1 MFSLY
6 WKIFLGFWVTSL
18 ILGSSAVI
26 LSNALRQQSTI
37 DMQGLT
43 PLKLVDRSVFIVRR
57 LPDEIEEWKAQLAA
71 NDIHF
76 HVAYEEKS
84 PLSTPLFNDNIQQ
97 MIDALD
103 TSIYQTQSSV
113 TRLRIGRKERSI
125 TGEQIRFVLD
135 MPGTNIL
142 KAKAWINDIGVQFTL
157 GLVLSALVCF
167 VLARY
172 LTRNIKQLSIATR
185 ALASGDL
192 SARAKLFN
200 LSKNDELSQ
209 LGLDFNDMATAL
221 EISLENQKR
230 LVRDISHELRS
241 PLARLQIALE
251 IARQKDSSKELDR
264 IEKEANRLN
273 ELIGQLLSMPDD
285 SAPLSDTIDLTELLE
300 SIIDDC
306 TIEAEV
312 KQVNLML
319 HTDCRES
326 LVAATVAQLHSAME
340 NIIRNAIHY
349 TANNSQITID
359 LSLVN
364 IPNTESDI
372 QANKNISGSYFQV
385 SINDCGPG
393 VPKDDLKQIF
403 QPFYRVD
410 RARNRD
416 TGGYGIGLAIV
427 QRVIQRHKGS
437 VSAKNTEAGLSVQI
451 LLPVMISD

>member
-18 ILGSSAVI
+18 LLGSGAVF
-26 LSNALRQQSTI
+26 LSDALRQQSSI
-37 DMQGLT
+37 ELQGLT
-43 PLKLVDRSVFIVRR
+43 PVKLVERSVFIVRR
-57 LPDEIEEWKAQLAA
+57 LPEEISEWQTQLAE
-71 NDIHF
+71 NDIYF
-76 HVAYEEKS
+76 HVAYQEKS
-84 PLSTPLFNDNIQQ
+84 PLSTPLFGDNVQQ
-97 MIDALD
+97 IMDALD
-103 TSIYQTQSSV
+103 SSIYQTQSSV

-125 TGEQIRFVLD
+125 TGEQIRFVID
-135 MPGTNIL
+135 MPATNIL
-142 KAKAWINDIGVQFTL
+142 KAKEWINDIGVQFTL
-157 GLVLSALVCF
+157 GLTLSALVCF
-167 VLARY
+167 ILARY
-172 LTRNIKQLSIATR
+172 LTRNIQQLSIATR

-192 SARAKLFN
+192 SARATLSN

-221 EISLENQKR
+221 ETSIENQKR

-251 IARQKDSSKELDR
+251 IARQKGNSQELDR

-285 SAPLSDTIDLTELLE
+285 SAPLSDTIDLVLLLE
-300 SIIDDC
+300 SIIEDC

-312 KQVNLML
+312 KQVKLL
-319 HTDCRES
+319 LLTDCNES

-349 TANNSQITID
+349 TSNNSQITIE
-359 LSLVN
+359 LHAVSN
-364 IPNTESDI
+364 KS
-372 QANKNISGSYFQV
+372 ANKETGNHYQV
-385 SINDCGPG
+385 SVNDCGPG
-393 VPKDDLKQIF
+393 VPQDDLEQIF

-427 QRVIQRHKGS
+427 QRVIQRHKGN
-437 VSAKNTEAGLSVQI
+437 VSAKNTGAGLTVEI
-451 LLPVMISD
+451 LLPAITSD

>member
-18 ILGSSAVI
+18 ILGSGAVF
-26 LSNALRQQSTI
+26 LSDALRQQSSVEL
-37 DMQGLT
+37 QGLT
-43 PLKLVDRSVFIVRR
+43 PVKLVDRSVFIVRR
-57 LPDEIEEWKAQLAA
+57 LPDEIAEWQTQLAK
-71 NDIHF
+71 NDIQLY
-76 HVAYEEKS
+76 VAYEEKS
-84 PLSTPLFNDNIQQ
+84 PLSTPIFIDNIQQ
-97 MIDALD
+97 MLDALN
-103 TSIYQTQSSV
+103 TSIYQTESTV
-113 TRLRIGRKERSI
+113 TRLRVGRKERSI

-135 MPGTNIL
+135 MPSTNIL
-142 KAKAWINDIGVQFTL
+142 KAKEWVNDIGVQFTL
-157 GLVLSALVCF
+157 ALVLSALVCF

-172 LTRNIKQLSIATR
+172 LTRNIQQLSIATR

-192 SARAKLFN
+192 SARATLSN

-221 EISLENQKR
+221 ENSIENQKR

-251 IARQKDSSKELDR
+251 LARQKGSNKELDR
-264 IEKEANRLN
+264 IEKEAMRLN

-285 SAPLSDTIDLTELLE
+285 SAPLNDTIDLVLLLE
-300 SIIDDC
+300 SIINDC

-312 KQVNLML
+312 KQVKLL
-319 HTDCRES
+319 LITQCSES
-326 LVAATVAQLHSAME
+326 LVAATVTQLHSAME

-349 TANNSQITID
+349 TSNNSQITIE
-359 LSLVN
+359 LHTIN
-364 IPNTESDI
+364 NT
-372 QANKNISGSYFQV
+372 SGTYFQV
-385 SINDCGPG
+385 SVNDCGPG
-393 VPKDDLKQIF
+393 VPDEDLEQIF

-410 RARNRD
+410 RARNRQ

-437 VSAKNTEAGLSVQI
+437 VSAKNTTAGLSVQI
-451 LLPVMISD
+451 SLPEINND

>member
-18 ILGSSAVI
+18 ILGSGAVI
-26 LSNALRQQSTI
+26 LSDALRQQSAI

-57 LPDEIEEWKAQLAA
+57 LPDEIDEWKIQLAA

-76 HVAYEEKS
+76 HVAYEQKS

-142 KAKAWINDIGVQFTL
+142 KAKAWVNDIGVQFTL

-221 EISLENQKR
+221 ETSLENQKR

-251 IARQKDSSKELDR
+251 IARQKDNSKELDR

-312 KQVNLML
+312 KHVNLSL
-319 HTDCRES
+319 HTDCQES
-326 LVAATVAQLHSAME
+326 LVAATVEQLHSAME

-349 TANNSQITID
+349 TANNSQVTID

-364 IPNTESDI
+364 IPNTESEN
-372 QANKNISGSYFQV
+372 QAIRHTSSSYFQV

-393 VPKDDLKQIF
+393 VPKDDLDQIF

-437 VSAKNTEAGLSVQI
+437 VSAKNTGAGLSVQI
-451 LLPVMISD
+451 LLPVMESD

>member
-18 ILGSSAVI
+18 LLGSGAVF
-26 LSNALRQQSTI
+26 LSDALRQQSSI
-37 DMQGLT
+37 ELQGLT
-43 PLKLVDRSVFIVRR
+43 PLKLVERSVFIVRR
-57 LPDEIEEWKAQLAA
+57 LPDEISEWQAQLAE
-71 NDIHF
+71 NDIYF

-84 PLSTPLFNDNIQQ
+84 PLSTPLFDDPIQQ
-97 MIDALD
+97 IIDKLD
-103 TSIYQTQSSV
+103 HSIYQTESSV

-142 KAKAWINDIGVQFTL
+142 KAKEWINDIGVQFTL
-157 GLVLSALVCF
+157 GLTLSALVCF
-167 VLARY
+167 ILARY
-172 LTRNIKQLSIATR
+172 LTRNIQQLSIASR

-192 SARAKLFN
+192 SARARLSN

-209 LGLDFNDMATAL
+209 LGLDFNEMATAL
-221 EISLENQKR
+221 EASIENQKR

-251 IARQKDSSKELDR
+251 IARQKDSNQELDR

-285 SAPLSDTIDLTELLE
+285 TAPLSDTIDLVLLLE
-300 SIIDDC
+300 SIIEDC

-312 KQVNLML
+312 KQVKLVLLTECN
-319 HTDCRES
+319 ES
-326 LVAATVAQLHSAME
+326 LVAATVAQLHSAIE

-349 TANNSQITID
+349 TSNNSQITIE
-359 LSLVN
+359 LQAV
-364 IPNTESDI
+364 TETRA
-372 QANKNISGSYFQV
+372 QTRPQTRPQTTGSYYQISV
-385 SINDCGPG
+385 NDCGPG
-393 VPKDDLKQIF
+393 VPQKDLEQIF

-437 VSAKNTEAGLSVQI
+437 VSAKNTGAGLRVNV
-451 LLPVMISD
+451 LLPAISGN

>member
-18 ILGSSAVI
+18 ILGSGAVI
-26 LSNALRQQSTI
+26 LSDALRQQSAI

-57 LPDEIEEWKAQLAA
+57 LPDEIDEWKIQLAA

-76 HVAYEEKS
+76 HVAYEQKS

-142 KAKAWINDIGVQFTL
+142 KAKAWVNDIGVQFTL

-221 EISLENQKR
+221 ETSLENQKR

-251 IARQKDSSKELDR
+251 IARQKDNSKELDR

-312 KQVNLML
+312 KHVNLSL
-319 HTDCRES
+319 HTDCQES

-364 IPNTESDI
+364 IPNTESEN
-372 QANKNISGSYFQV
+372 QAIRHTPSSYFQV

-393 VPKDDLKQIF
+393 VPKDDLEQIF

-437 VSAKNTEAGLSVQI
+437 VSAKNTGAGLSVQI
-451 LLPVMISD
+451 LLPVMESD

>member
-26 LSNALRQQSTI
+26 LSDALRQQSTI

-57 LPDEIEEWKAQLAA
+57 LPDEIEEWKAQLAE

-84 PLSTPLFNDNIQQ
+84 PLSTPLFDDNIQQ

-142 KAKAWINDIGVQFTL
+142 KAKAWVNDIGVQFTL

-185 ALASGDL
+185 AL
-192 SARAKLFN
+192 
-200 LSKNDELSQ
+200 
-209 LGLDFNDMATAL
+209 
-221 EISLENQKR
+221 
-230 LVRDISHELRS
+230 
-241 PLARLQIALE
+241 
-251 IARQKDSSKELDR
+251 
-264 IEKEANRLN
+264 
-273 ELIGQLLSMPDD
+273 
-285 SAPLSDTIDLTELLE
+285 
-300 SIIDDC
+300 
-306 TIEAEV
+306 
-312 KQVNLML
+312 
-319 HTDCRES
+319 
-326 LVAATVAQLHSAME
+326 
-340 NIIRNAIHY
+340 
-349 TANNSQITID
+349 
-359 LSLVN
+359 
-364 IPNTESDI
+364 
-372 QANKNISGSYFQV
+372 
-385 SINDCGPG
+385 
-393 VPKDDLKQIF
+393 
-403 QPFYRVD
+403 
-410 RARNRD
+410 
-416 TGGYGIGLAIV
+416 
-427 QRVIQRHKGS
+427 
-437 VSAKNTEAGLSVQI
+437 
-451 LLPVMISD
+451 

>member
-142 KAKAWINDIGVQFTL
+142 KAKTWINDIGVQFTL

-200 LSKNDELSQ
+200 LSKNDELS
-209 LGLDFNDMATAL
+209 
-221 EISLENQKR
+221 
-230 LVRDISHELRS
+230 
-241 PLARLQIALE
+241 
-251 IARQKDSSKELDR
+251 
-264 IEKEANRLN
+264 
-273 ELIGQLLSMPDD
+273 
-285 SAPLSDTIDLTELLE
+285 
-300 SIIDDC
+300 
-306 TIEAEV
+306 
-312 KQVNLML
+312 
-319 HTDCRES
+319 
-326 LVAATVAQLHSAME
+326 
-340 NIIRNAIHY
+340 
-349 TANNSQITID
+349 
-359 LSLVN
+359 
-364 IPNTESDI
+364 
-372 QANKNISGSYFQV
+372 
-385 SINDCGPG
+385 
-393 VPKDDLKQIF
+393 
-403 QPFYRVD
+403 
-410 RARNRD
+410 
-416 TGGYGIGLAIV
+416 
-427 QRVIQRHKGS
+427 
-437 VSAKNTEAGLSVQI
+437 
-451 LLPVMISD
+451 

>member
-18 ILGSSAVI
+18 ILGSGAVF
-26 LSNALRQQSTI
+26 LSDALRQQSSVEL
-37 DMQGLT
+37 QGLT
-43 PLKLVDRSVFIVRR
+43 PVKLVDRSVFIVRR
-57 LPDEIEEWKAQLAA
+57 LPDEIAEWQTQLAK
-71 NDIHF
+71 NDIQLY
-76 HVAYEEKS
+76 VAYEEKS
-84 PLSTPLFNDNIQQ
+84 PLSTPMFIDKIQQ
-97 MIDALD
+97 MFDALN
-103 TSIYQTQSSV
+103 TSIYQTESTV
-113 TRLRIGRKERSI
+113 TRLRVGRKERSI

-135 MPGTNIL
+135 MPSTNIL
-142 KAKAWINDIGVQFTL
+142 KAKEWVNDIGVQFTL
-157 GLVLSALVCF
+157 ALVLSALVCF

-172 LTRNIKQLSIATR
+172 LTRNIQQLSIATR

-192 SARAKLFN
+192 SARATLSN

-221 EISLENQKR
+221 ENSIENQKR

-251 IARQKDSSKELDR
+251 LARQKGSNKELDR
-264 IEKEANRLN
+264 IEQEAIRLN

-285 SAPLSDTIDLTELLE
+285 SAPLNDTIDLVLLLE

-312 KQVNLML
+312 KQVKLL
-319 HTDCRES
+319 LITECSES

-349 TANNSQITID
+349 TSSNSQITIE
-359 LSLVN
+359 LRTIN
-364 IPNTESDI
+364 NT
-372 QANKNISGSYFQV
+372 SGAYFQV
-385 SINDCGPG
+385 SVNDCGPG
-393 VPKDDLKQIF
+393 VPDEDLEQIF

-410 RARNRD
+410 RARNRE

-437 VSAKNTEAGLSVQI
+437 VSAKNTTAGLSVQI
-451 LLPVMISD
+451 SLPEINSD

>member
-26 LSNALRQQSTI
+26 LSDALRQQSTI

-57 LPDEIEEWKAQLAA
+57 LPDEIEEWKAQLAE

-84 PLSTPLFNDNIQQ
+84 PLSTPLFDDNIQQ

-142 KAKAWINDIGVQFTL
+142 KAKAWVNDIGVQFTL

-221 EISLENQKR
+221 ETSLENQRR

-273 ELIGQLLSMPDD
+273 DLIGQLLSMPDD

-312 KQVNLML
+312 KQV
-319 HTDCRES
+319 S
-326 LVAATVAQLHSAME
+326 
-340 NIIRNAIHY
+340 
-349 TANNSQITID
+349 
-359 LSLVN
+359 
-364 IPNTESDI
+364 
-372 QANKNISGSYFQV
+372 
-385 SINDCGPG
+385 
-393 VPKDDLKQIF
+393 
-403 QPFYRVD
+403 
-410 RARNRD
+410 
-416 TGGYGIGLAIV
+416 
-427 QRVIQRHKGS
+427 
-437 VSAKNTEAGLSVQI
+437 
-451 LLPVMISD
+451 

>member
-18 ILGSSAVI
+18 ILGSGAVF
-26 LSNALRQQSTI
+26 LSDALRQQSSVEL
-37 DMQGLT
+37 QGLT
-43 PLKLVDRSVFIVRR
+43 PVKLVDRSVFIVRR
-57 LPDEIEEWKAQLAA
+57 LPDEIAEWQTQLAK
-71 NDIHF
+71 NDIQLY
-76 HVAYEEKS
+76 VAYEEKS
-84 PLSTPLFNDNIQQ
+84 PLSTPIFIDNIQQ
-97 MIDALD
+97 MFDALN
-103 TSIYQTQSSV
+103 TSIYQTESTV
-113 TRLRIGRKERSI
+113 TRLRVGRKERSI

-135 MPGTNIL
+135 MPSTNIL
-142 KAKAWINDIGVQFTL
+142 KAKEWVNDIGVQFTL
-157 GLVLSALVCF
+157 ALVLSALVCF

-172 LTRNIKQLSIATR
+172 LTRNIQQLSIATR

-192 SARAKLFN
+192 SARATLSN

-221 EISLENQKR
+221 ENSIENQKR

-251 IARQKDSSKELDR
+251 LARQKGSNKELDR
-264 IEKEANRLN
+264 IEQEAIRLN

-285 SAPLSDTIDLTELLE
+285 SAPLNDTIDLVLLLE

-312 KQVNLML
+312 KQVKLL
-319 HTDCRES
+319 LITECSES

-349 TANNSQITID
+349 TSSNSQITIE
-359 LSLVN
+359 LRTIN
-364 IPNTESDI
+364 NT
-372 QANKNISGSYFQV
+372 SGAYFQV
-385 SINDCGPG
+385 SVNDCGPG
-393 VPKDDLKQIF
+393 VPDEDLEQIF

-410 RARNRD
+410 RARNRE

-437 VSAKNTEAGLSVQI
+437 VSAKNTTAGLSVQI
-451 LLPVMISD
+451 SLPEINSD